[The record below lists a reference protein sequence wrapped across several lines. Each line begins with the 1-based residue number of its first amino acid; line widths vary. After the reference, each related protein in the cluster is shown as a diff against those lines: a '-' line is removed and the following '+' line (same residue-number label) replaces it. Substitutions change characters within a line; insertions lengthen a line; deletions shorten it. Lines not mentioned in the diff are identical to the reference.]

1 MQTRTVYT
9 KQLENLD
16 SLLSDLASKTALDI
30 RKTARGLAGDKACA
44 QEVCEDGAVVSRMRS
59 DIEGLCLDIML
70 MQQPLIGADLRFVSG
85 SFRVVS
91 DLCHIAEKA
100 ASIAKLAQRI
110 PAETYL
116 SLIVQFDEASARVA
130 DMVDAAYLSFKQS
143 DEAAAETV
151 FLMDDAVDELYR
163 QVSQA
168 VVDLIR
174 NGDTDAE
181 YLPEVLMIAKYYERM
196 GDDAQRVAAWTV
208 FRVTGEH
215 RVAGG
220 HRVNSVGE

>member
-1 MQTRTVYT
+1 
-9 KQLENLD
+9 
-16 SLLSDLASKTALDI
+16 
-30 RKTARGLAGDKACA
+30 
-44 QEVCEDGAVVSRMRS
+44 MR
-59 DIEGLCLDIML
+59 
-70 MQQPLIGADLRFVSG
+70 
-85 SFRVVS
+85 
-91 DLCHIAEKA
+91 HIAEKA

-110 PAETYL
+110 PAETYS

-143 DEAAAETV
+143 NEAAAEKV

-168 VVDLIR
+168 VVELIR
-174 NGDTDAE
+174 NGDADAE

-220 HRVNSVGE
+220 HRVNSLGE